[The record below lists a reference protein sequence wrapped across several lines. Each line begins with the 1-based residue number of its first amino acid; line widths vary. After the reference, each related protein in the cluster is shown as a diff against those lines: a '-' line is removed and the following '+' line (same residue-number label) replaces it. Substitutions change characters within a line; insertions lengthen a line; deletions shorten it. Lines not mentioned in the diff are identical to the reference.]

1 MNKKGQET
9 ILDFTKLI
17 LNFGIVVVVAI
28 FIVVVTIS
36 FLNTKYDL
44 HDFQA
49 NLLLKTLISS
59 ENCLAYNDGLNTK
72 SGIIDT
78 SKFSNELLTQCYS
91 NPNIGYKINL
101 YNAENKPV
109 YSSSSNS
116 KLNDYIPICKS
127 LPEYKCS
134 IKNKYILYYENKELK
149 KGILKAEVITVA

>member
-49 NLLLKTLISS
+49 NLLLKKLISS

-72 SGIIDT
+72 
-78 SKFSNELLTQCYS
+78 
-91 NPNIGYKINL
+91 
-101 YNAENKPV
+101 
-109 YSSSSNS
+109 
-116 KLNDYIPICKS
+116 
-127 LPEYKCS
+127 
-134 IKNKYILYYENKELK
+134 
-149 KGILKAEVITVA
+149 